1 MLRKTIILI
10 GISLFVLLL
19 QTIFSPWMM
28 IGEIRPDFVLIMVLF
43 VGRMNGRVYGQLFGF
58 SFGLIIDFIGIGSF
72 VGLSALAKTI
82 AGFLSGYL
90 VRKKGR
96 LSLFSFHSINFVI
109 MFIHFSIIFLVNF
122 KNIDIELQFILLRYA
137 LPSTIYSGIIYFLL
151 DYILPIDN
159 E

>member
-72 VGLSALAKTI
+72 A
-82 AGFLSGYL
+82 
-90 VRKKGR
+90 
-96 LSLFSFHSINFVI
+96 
-109 MFIHFSIIFLVNF
+109 IIFLVNF